1 MRTAFLFVLL
11 LVTSSV
17 GTFAAGAPKG
27 PYLSDLM
34 KQPSNRAAWHGMLAG
49 ETPPPW
55 VETYAKT
62 LDGPPTPAITVKADG
77 HDYTL
82 AFTCKPGA
90 CAENQLFVLFSS
102 AGTKAW
108 GLLVT
113 GGQTKW
119 WGAPDE
125 SIQRAI
131 LNSIQ

>member
-1 MRTAFLFVLL
+1 MRTAFLFILL
-11 LVTSSV
+11 LATSTV
-17 GTFAAGAPKG
+17 GTFAADAPKG
-27 PYLSDLM
+27 PNLSDLM

-55 VETYAKT
+55 VEHYAKT

-102 AGTKAW
+102 GGAKAW

-113 GGQTKW
+113 GDQTKW

-125 SIQRAI
+125 SIRRAI
-131 LNSIQ
+131 LGSIQ